1 MPNPKGKKSFRM
13 WILPETLE
21 LIENN
26 YKRDNCR
33 SKSGYIER
41 AIEFYTGYIN
51 ASRETSYLPN
61 VMLSNMKA
69 IVDQG
74 TDQQNKLIFKL
85 CVELAMIES
94 ILVVTNDLRKDDIEK
109 LRGDCIDII
118 KRVNGNFKF
127 ESVAKWQ
134 NG

>member
-1 MPNPKGKKSFRM
+1 M

-33 SKSGYIER
+33 SKSGYI
-41 AIEFYTGYIN
+41 N
-51 ASRETSYLPN
+51 ANRETSYLPN

-69 IVDQG
+69 IVDQE